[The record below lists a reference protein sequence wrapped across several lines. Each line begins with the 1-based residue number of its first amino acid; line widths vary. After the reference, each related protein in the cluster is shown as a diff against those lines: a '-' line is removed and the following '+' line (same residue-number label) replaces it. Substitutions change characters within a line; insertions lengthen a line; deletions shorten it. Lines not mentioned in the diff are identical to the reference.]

1 MFRYP
6 LERLD
11 DSVDALYISI
21 FDQVRRSDIFGLGDN
36 ITNAKGNIDIK
47 KIGAIQSYND
57 YVARQDKKGG
67 DARNKKYANAEY
79 IYLPIPQQVSDALAV
94 SYGDDTLSPIQ
105 AAGISVTAQ
114 WYKGPCGYCFYSNNT
129 CRKNI

>member
-21 FDQVRRSDIFGLGDN
+21 FDQVRSDIFGLGDN
-36 ITNAKGNIDIK
+36 ITNTRGNIDIK

-57 YVARQDKKGG
+57 YVAGPDKEIG
-67 DARNKKYANAEY
+67 DAGIKMQTQSTFIYQYLNKLACT
-79 IYLPIPQQVSDALAV
+79 QQ
-94 SYGDDTLSPIQ
+94 
-105 AAGISVTAQ
+105 
-114 WYKGPCGYCFYSNNT
+114 
-129 CRKNI
+129 

>member
-21 FDQVRRSDIFGLGDN
+21 FDQIRTDEIFGLGDN

-47 KIGAIQSYND
+47 KIGGIQSYND
-57 YVARQDKKGG
+57 FVAGRDKEGG
-67 DARNKKYANAEY
+67 KCSE
-79 IYLPIPQQVSDALAV
+79 
-94 SYGDDTLSPIQ
+94 
-105 AAGISVTAQ
+105 
-114 WYKGPCGYCFYSNNT
+114 
-129 CRKNI
+129 